1 MKKVLVAVLAAL
13 AMLLSACNGSSAPT
27 DEEEAQRQA
36 DTSEALEGTYTGED
50 IVDYFRAQGLS
61 VPNPRQNGDGSIC
74 SNLNCRDLMT
84 TDAISIYVFH
94 SVESAQK
101 WEQFGKSDAY
111 RNDIV
116 VLYYYGARTP
126 EADRPLYENAL
137 DEFLATV

>member
-1 MKKVLVAVLAAL
+1 MRKILVAVLAAL
-13 AMLLSACNGSSAPT
+13 AMLLSGCNGSSGPT
-27 DEEEAQRQA
+27 DGERTHQA
-36 DTSEALEGTYTGED
+36 DITEALDGSYTGED
-50 IVDYFRAQGLS
+50 IVEYFRAQGLS

-94 SVESAQK
+94 SVESAQQ

-116 VLYYYGARTP
+116 VLYYYAAQTP
-126 EADRPLYENAL
+126 EADRQLYERAL